1 MKSLNY
7 SVSDI
12 QDYFKHIIKKHEAVR
27 YNPPKGTYVNQIEN
41 RIKFRINARY
51 YPQV

>member
-12 QDYFKHIIKKHEAVR
+12 QGYFKHIIKKHEAMR
-27 YNPPKGTYVNQIEN
+27 DNLRKRTYVNQIEN
-41 RIKFRINARY
+41 RIKFRKKARY
-51 YPQV
+51 YPQL